1 MEQIKGYMKFWATF
15 YLMFLTCMVLAGC
28 HDDDDDNDQPTP
40 EPPATEWKV
49 NIVGADADEMPL
61 LSLQASYESL
71 LVNIDGRDDSTQT
84 VLVSSSEEWLQLA
97 TDTLSADGIVVF
109 TTSTN
114 NDDQRRIATL
124 TFSDASEPSRQGIL
138 QVAQLSRA
146 DSDTNGSPRDQLF
159 IGYGYDIFKALEDP
173 MAVRT
178 LQPVLDYED
187 LITKGGAGTYQ
198 IISDCHLS
206 QTKTEYVASNE
217 ITAFGKDLSAQQT
230 RDDEYEFEGC
240 VQNCQT
246 ALSLVEN
253 SNGLLYQHNLGHG
266 TLSKTVAARVLDRA
280 ALIDLQ
286 RRGQMPYQAE
296 FAERLRKIRYDL
308 KGDRQREA
316 IEKVVTDYGTH
327 VIIEV
332 DLGGRIDYTFTMQ
345 KATSFNSEEEMKQE
359 IEYTLGRIADTDRTT
374 SVKSTSS
381 AKSAAGAITVK
392 GGSADTRQRL
402 ENDIKGLS
410 PTGQI
415 DPAHITD
422 WLATIEFSDNYIND
436 ENLEVTHF
444 EIIPLWD
451 IVPDDVRLAF
461 LDVII
466 HRAKRSDCQL
476 PASVL
481 GTDIYELTPQRDNA
495 LFGFKNLAS
504 DATLCRLLYYENEP
518 VLQVC
523 SEYVPKIRTD
533 ERITI
538 AYPIYKQHIRL
549 NQGLFIGDGIHQP
562 AFVGF
567 SGSDCYVNP
576 ISSMKP
582 GTLIEKFYYV
592 NGSLLL
598 NNPTVSKDLTGKNR
612 SVQDDYLYL
621 YGDNDVTTATRRHP
635 IVKLGSKFWTRH
647 DINHHM
653 YFASSYTGSSADQM
667 QDGILYTRFEWEPN
681 SKFMGFNAWTWG
693 YEPNTY
699 YKANTKWYM
708 PFADEIQELNTYL
721 GFNPKALFKGQV
733 SGWDAEFNG
742 YYGQS
747 DLKNE
752 NRLFSGG
759 ARAMHYKGEMNVICS
774 RNNSTERNAC
784 ILVLHPDYSIQIID
798 DTSFRNS
805 YRYEWRNNF
814 YPVRA
819 IRGFMYEYPMLTTI
833 KKNFK

>member
-124 TFSDASEPSRQGIL
+124 TFSDANDPSRQGTL

-146 DSDTNGSPRDQLF
+146 DSNTNGSPRDQLF

-345 KATSFNSEEEMKQE
+345 KATSFNTEEEMKEE
-359 IEYTLGRIADTDRTT
+359 IEYTLGRIADTERTT
-374 SVKSTSS
+374 SAKSTSS

-392 GGSADTRQRL
+392 GGSAAARQQL
-402 ENDIKGLS
+402 ENDIKGLT

-495 LFGFKNLAS
+495 LFGFRNMSS
-504 DATLCRLLYYENEP
+504 DASLCRLLYYENEP

-533 ERITI
+533 ERVTI
-538 AYPIYKQHIRL
+538 AYPIYKQRIRL

-576 ISSMKP
+576 IPSMKP
-582 GTLIEKFYYV
+582 GTLIEKFYYI
-592 NGSLLL
+592 NGSL
-598 NNPTVSKDLTGKNR
+598 NIGSENARFISEDQRGRTVR
-612 SVQDDYLYL
+612 DDAFYFRVS
-621 YGDNDVTTATRRHP
+621 GTTHKHP
-635 IVKLGSKFWTRH
+635 IVKIGSNFWTRR
-647 DINHHM
+647 DLNHKM
-653 YFASSYTGSSADQM
+653 GLALKPSDDRTLDQLK
-667 QDGILYTRFEWEPN
+667 DGIVYARFWHDLGRSTSSQN
-681 SKFMGFNAWTWG
+681 KWMWG
-693 YEPNTY
+693 YDPNTMFPG
-699 YKANTKWYM
+699 NPNMKWYY
-708 PFADEIQELNTYL
+708 PSGDEVKNLLEFM
-721 GFNPKALFKGQV
+721 GFNPKALFRGQAT
-733 SGWDAEFNG
+733 GFEAQFNG
-742 YYGQS
+742 YYGGYDVEAKQQT
-747 DLKNE
+747 DDPKV
-752 NRLFSGG
+752 
-759 ARAMHYKGEMNVICS
+759 RAKGELNCFAT
-774 RNNSTERNAC
+774 RNKETDNSSILMVLDKNYRLYVTENGASG
-784 ILVLHPDYSIQIID
+784 V
-798 DTSFRNS
+798 
-805 YRYEWRNNF
+805 WRQNY
-814 YPVRA
+814 YPVRPT
-819 IRGFMYEYPMLTTI
+819 RGYMYDYPTL
-833 KKNFK
+833 KDYLDFEEKYK